1 MTADPAKPFDRD
13 LLKRRRNRIAAGASD
28 RDFLLQRVSEDITER
43 VQIVQREFPKALNLG
58 AHHGVLSRSLR
69 SLAKVG
75 LVVDAEHSNGLLAH
89 CDGPCVLCDEEAL
102 AFGDGDF
109 DLIASGLSLQFVND
123 LPGTLV
129 QIRRALK
136 SDGLLLA
143 ALAGG
148 TTLKELRQA
157 WFLAE
162 EEVIGGV
169 SPRVAPFID
178 VRALGALSQ
187 RAGFALP
194 VVDSDIVTV
203 TYKTPLALMEE
214 LRAMGATNMLA
225 ARRRVPVTRGL
236 LTRVCEIYRE
246 LFATEDGL
254 VPATFEILT
263 LTAWVPH
270 EDQPQP
276 LKPGSAQVSLTKVL
290 GKSRDS

>member
-28 RDFLLQRVSEDITER
+28 RDFLLQRVSKDITER

-75 LVVDAEHSNGLLAH
+75 LVVDAEYSNGLLAH

-148 TTLKELRQA
+148 ETLKELRQA

-178 VRALGALSQ
+178 VRALRAFISKGRFRVAGGGFGYRYGDLQDATCLDGGAPRDGGDQYARGAAACPGYTRS
-187 RAGFALP
+187 ANEG
-194 VVDSDIVTV
+194 
-203 TYKTPLALMEE
+203 
-214 LRAMGATNMLA
+214 LRNL
-225 ARRRVPVTRGL
+225 
-236 LTRVCEIYRE
+236 
-246 LFATEDGL
+246 
-254 VPATFEILT
+254 
-263 LTAWVPH
+263 
-270 EDQPQP
+270 
-276 LKPGSAQVSLTKVL
+276 
-290 GKSRDS
+290 